1 MLKICLKYSNFENR
15 WFYYFSQFGF
25 QWLPAKQ
32 LRRPV
37 LVSIWMPLTFHIAN
51 YTQNFSS
58 PKVRRCRFLATQKC
72 HFRCFLGL
80 KPFSRPNG
88 RLLPI
93 ACHTYLESYSTQL
106 YFGLSGNHFSASYK
120 ASDFCWQI
128 RLYFLEH
135 LRMSHIETNLKHFE
149 GNFFGMPWKYILISM
164 TCPA

>member
-88 RLLPI
+88 QLSPL
-93 ACHTYLESYSTQL
+93 ACHTYLESLCIIGQ
-106 YFGLSGNHFSASYK
+106 FGLSWINFSATNE
-120 ASDFCWQI
+120 ASEFCW
-128 RLYFLEH
+128 H
-135 LRMSHIETNLKHFE
+135 LHFYNIWHCVICHMFRAIFTTNGDH
-149 GNFFGMPWKYILISM
+149 GVYVCISLDQ
-164 TCPA
+164 